1 VATVPQLQGP
11 SVQLQAAPQVRL
23 QNTVNA
29 DALNI
34 RERQVGALGEATEQ
48 AGLTAMD
55 VQQQLVARA
64 NALRVDDAFNQ
75 AQEAALRLQHGPQE
89 GYTRLKGQDAL
100 KRDSGMPLPEEF
112 TGLLDQ
118 RIAEISDGLTPAQ
131 RQMFARQANGLRTN
145 FLGNAMV
152 YTGQQAQVYG
162 MSVREASTTNAANAL
177 VMNFSDPTNVAYQTN
192 RIRANIEGA
201 VDPDTGE
208 FIPGS
213 AQMQGKSAAWAKE
226 KADEAVSGAHT
237 AAIQAAMEGGN
248 VNAAMTYRQKYG
260 QQMTAT
266 DMLKVDGIL
275 QKNYD
280 TMRGATAANTVFTS
294 PPVQAALNPT
304 DLDRLEN
311 VVLNI
316 ESGGRRFGT
325 DGKILEGPQTRFGTA
340 KGEMQ
345 VLDSTNLDPGYGVA
359 PAKDNSPEE
368 RARVGKQYLQALV
381 KHYDGDVAKATA
393 AYNWGPGNV
402 DKAVKDAQANAG
414 KGEVVAPDAWLASAP
429 TETRNYVASVQRK
442 MGNPTLSNPTRP
454 TLEQL
459 QSQAVAA
466 LGANPSALAAKTAKD
481 QVAATYEVQTKAL
494 KQRADETV
502 QQAMQALEQNG
513 GRYSELAPKLRSA
526 LVQHAPDKVDEVMN
540 YGVRVAKGDDIT
552 DDRLYLRL
560 SNNPQELKKLSDSEF
575 YSLRKGLSQADFQHF
590 SNIRGTLISG
600 KAGDSAGD
608 INEQAI
614 NRVFNQR
621 LQSLGIP
628 VNPDKRD
635 TAAEMRVGAM
645 RSFIDKRV
653 MAAQQAAGKKL
664 TDVETQRVIDET
676 FAQNVAFRSSFFGL
690 RGGGSQPLMTATV
703 DTIPDD
709 TKAKI
714 KKAFADNGN
723 SNPTDGQI
731 LGVYL
736 EGASARRN
744 VAQPTPAKPA
754 PSPLG
759 GGASGTF

>member
-1 VATVPQLQGP
+1 MARVPELQGP
-11 SVQLQAAPQVRL
+11 SVQLQAAPQFRE
-23 QNTVNA
+23 QNTVSA

-34 RERQVGALGEATEQ
+34 RERQVGALGQATEQ

-201 VDPDTGE
+201 VDPETGE

-213 AQMQGKSAAWAKE
+213 AQMAGKSAVWAKE

-280 TMRGATAANTVFTS
+280 TMRGAAAANTVFTS

-402 DKAVKDAQANAG
+402 NKAVKAAEANAG
-414 KGEVVAPDAWLASAP
+414 KGEAVAPDAWLASAP
-429 TETRNYVASVQRK
+429 AETRNYVASVQRK
-442 MGNPTLSNPTRP
+442 MGNPTLSNPVRP

-481 QVAATYEVQTKAL
+481 QVAATYEVQTKAIE
-494 KQRADETV
+494 QRKTELVSTAFQEL
-502 QQAMQALEQNG
+502 AQNG
-513 GRYSELAPKLRSA
+513 GRYSELSPKLRSA
-526 LVQHAPDKVDEVMN
+526 LVQHAPDKIDEVMK
-540 YGVRVAKGDDIT
+540 YGTDIAKGQPVETDWNTYTELRALAVINPRQFAQTDLRAQYNKLAPAQREQLLDLQTQTKDPTKVPEVASLEAQLGNAHDVLNLRNDPTRKGQFDSVVTTQLAAEQAQKGKPLTYAERQAVIDRNMLPT
-552 DDRLYLRL
+552 SGGGWFSSNKRVYEVTGTSMEGERKPTPSDDDRKLIVSALQAEGVKAPTGAQIQQRFNLR
-560 SNNPQELKKLSDSEF
+560 
-575 YSLRKGLSQADFQHF
+575 Y
-590 SNIRGTLISG
+590 
-600 KAGDSAGD
+600 
-608 INEQAI
+608 
-614 NRVFNQR
+614 
-621 LQSLGIP
+621 GI
-628 VNPDKRD
+628 K
-635 TAAEMRVGAM
+635 
-645 RSFIDKRV
+645 
-653 MAAQQAAGKKL
+653 
-664 TDVETQRVIDET
+664 
-676 FAQNVAFRSSFFGL
+676 
-690 RGGGSQPLMTATV
+690 
-703 DTIPDD
+703 
-709 TKAKI
+709 
-714 KKAFADNGN
+714 
-723 SNPTDGQI
+723 
-731 LGVYL
+731 
-736 EGASARRN
+736 
-744 VAQPTPAKPA
+744 
-754 PSPLG
+754 
-759 GGASGTF
+759 